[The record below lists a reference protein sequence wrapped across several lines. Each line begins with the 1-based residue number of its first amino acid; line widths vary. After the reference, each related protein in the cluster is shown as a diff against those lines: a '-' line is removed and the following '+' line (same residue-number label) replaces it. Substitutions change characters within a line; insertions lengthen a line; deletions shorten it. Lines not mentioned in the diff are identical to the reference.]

1 MGGPFYVVESENVFI
16 ISRSL
21 MPLHQ
26 RWAEGEEEKVAQG
39 LHQEHLKP
47 FLGPGQEYKT
57 STYSITRIS
66 VFLAVVE
73 AD

>member
-1 MGGPFYVVESENVFI
+1 
-16 ISRSL
+16 